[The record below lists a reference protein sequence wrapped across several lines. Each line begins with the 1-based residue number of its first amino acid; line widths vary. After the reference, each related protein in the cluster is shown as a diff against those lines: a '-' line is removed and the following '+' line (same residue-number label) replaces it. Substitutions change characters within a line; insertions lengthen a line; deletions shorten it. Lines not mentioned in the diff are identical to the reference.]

1 MGEAK
6 GASDVV
12 QFGTFRAD
20 FRTGELRR
28 QGVQIKLQ
36 GKPLQLLAV
45 LVQHPGELVTRDELR
60 RTLWG
65 DQTFV
70 DFERSLNIAITKLRA
85 ALGDSAD
92 NPRFVETLPRRGYR
106 FIAPL
111 TVGTEQQ
118 TIPAPS
124 DTGAAQAQSPPTKTE
139 APPAMFEAGPGAA
152 EQRPVRRP
160 TRRRA
165 LLIGALSVPAVA
177 AAVFAGIWVAEQRRT
192 GGPPRVESLAVLP
205 WRTCP
210 EMLTRSFWQ
219 MPSPTR
225 SSRSWGRSTPYGW
238 SLELRLSV
246 TRESGRRCPTSA
258 ESCASMR

>member
-6 GASDVV
+6 RASNVV

-106 FIAPL
+106 FIAPRHCGHR
-111 TVGTEQQ
+111 TADHSRV
-118 TIPAPS
+118 
-124 DTGAAQAQSPPTKTE
+124 
-139 APPAMFEAGPGAA
+139 
-152 EQRPVRRP
+152 QRH
-160 TRRRA
+160 
-165 LLIGALSVPAVA
+165 G
-177 AAVFAGIWVAEQRRT
+177 
-192 GGPPRVESLAVLP
+192 
-205 WRTCP
+205 
-210 EMLTRSFWQ
+210 
-219 MPSPTR
+219 
-225 SSRSWGRSTPYGW
+225 
-238 SLELRLSV
+238 
-246 TRESGRRCPTSA
+246 
-258 ESCASMR
+258 